1 MRSDRARVQDA
12 LDAITTI
19 EQYLPP
25 NREAFDR
32 DPPLQ
37 SHIYRHI
44 LIVGDAVWRI
54 SPSTKDSHPQ
64 IPWRQI
70 EGMRH
75 ILVHDYFRVDWTIVY
90 ETATV
95 QIPAL
100 KPALEAILRSL
111 SAPPT

>member
-12 LDAITTI
+12 LDAIATI
-19 EQYLPP
+19 EQYMPRS
-25 NREAFDR
+25 REAFDR

-44 LIVGDAVWRI
+44 LIVGEAVWRI
-54 SPSTKDSHPQ
+54 SPATKAVHPQ
-64 IPWRQI
+64 VPWKLI

-75 ILVHDYFRVDWTIVY
+75 ILVHDYFRVDWAIVF
-90 ETATV
+90 ETASV

-100 KPALEAILRSL
+100 KPSLEAILQSL
-111 SAPPT
+111 PQSQG